1 MKRPLLGTVF
11 LLSSLSC
18 LSAQD
23 VFSSFEFDEFSGH
36 FTLGTS
42 PFDTTFDN
50 GLAQVIGISWLYTSG
65 SHAWMIDVGQ
75 TGEVTFGT
83 PAEQLDFFVR
93 DQFSDVNGVCKVF
106 DTNGLEVASF
116 NTSETDWTHVNL
128 VAPLGGPYYDRITLQ
143 HNGPQGWTVIDDFSY
158 YAVGGSSTGR
168 IADPIPASIPMSP
181 FSVHLTPVA
190 TGMQAPNYGAADPLG
205 GNYMFVSDQIGIV
218 WKLDLATGSR
228 TVFLDAQSRIVSLG
242 VFGPG
247 SFDERGLLGIAFHP
261 DYATNGLFYTYTSE
275 PLSGVADFT
284 TMPAGVLAN
293 HHTVILE
300 WTVPNPQ
307 AAGAVVDPVSPRE
320 ILRVDQPQ
328 FNHDGGCIAFGPDDY
343 LYIGLGD
350 GGGADDRDGQEFLGG
365 PIVGHSLAGNAQN
378 ACNIL
383 GSILRIDPQGTNS
396 ANGSYGIPASNP
408 FLGTNPFLDEIYA
421 YGFRNP
427 WRFSFDSFN
436 GAMYVADVG
445 QNDIEEI
452 DRVTSGGGN
461 YGWPFMEGSFF
472 FDHNGDEPGFVSI
485 NNSGG
490 PTNTIDPIAEF
501 DHDEGVSIIGGFV
514 YRGSNLPGLTGR
526 YIFADWSREF
536 FGNNGRLFHLVAAG
550 QMREFNLQ
558 NPVDMSP
565 LGFGLDNDGEIYLMV
580 NSTGTPS
587 GGTGVIYRLDPSP
600 TAACA
605 VTNGTG
611 VNPTDYACV
620 TRPALGSTWTTSLE
634 HNATTWLTALGL
646 TPEEGVPI
654 LVPQLG
660 GELLVSP
667 TSLTLV
673 VGSGDISVAIPSTVA
688 LSGAMFHTQGMR
700 IDGGAFVMLNGI
712 DITLGN

>member
-1 MKRPLLGTVF
+1 MKRPLLAAVCLAST
-11 LLSSLSC
+11 

-23 VFSSFEFDEFSGH
+23 VFSSFEFDEYSGL

-42 PFDTTFDN
+42 PFDATFDN
-50 GLAQVIGISWLYTSG
+50 GIAQVIGISWLYTSG

-83 PAEQLDFFVR
+83 PAEQLEFFVR

-106 DTNGLEVASF
+106 DTNGVEVASY
-116 NTSETDWTHVNL
+116 NIAETGWTHVDL
-128 VAPLGGPYYDRITLQ
+128 TAPAGGPYFDKITLQ

-158 YAVGGSSTGR
+158 WGVGGSSTGR
-168 IADPIPASIPMSP
+168 IADPIPASIPASP

-190 TGMQAPNYGAADPLG
+190 SGLEAPNYGAADPLG
-205 GNYMFVSDQIGIV
+205 GNRMYVSDQIGIV
-218 WKLDLATGSR
+218 WNLDLSNGDR
-228 TVFLDAQSRIVSLG
+228 TPFLDVTSRLVGLG

-247 SFDERGLLGIAFHP
+247 TFDERGLLGIAFHP

-275 PLSGVADFT
+275 PLNGPGDFT
-284 TMPAGVLAN
+284 TMPAGTFAD
-293 HHTVILE
+293 HQTIILE
-300 WTVPNPQ
+300 WTVPNPL
-307 AAGAVVDPVSPRE
+307 AAGAVVDPASARE
-320 ILRVDQPQ
+320 ILRIDQPQ
-328 FNHDGGCIAFGPDDY
+328 FNHDGGCIAFGPDNY

-350 GGGADDRDGQEFLGG
+350 GGGADDRDGQEFLGS
-365 PIVGHSLAGNAQN
+365 PIIGHSLAGNSQN

-383 GSILRIDPQGTNS
+383 GTILRIDPQGNNS
-396 ANGSYGIPASNP
+396 ANGAYGIPPTNP
-408 FLGTNPFLDEIYA
+408 FLGPNVFLDEIYA

-436 GAMYVADVG
+436 GALHVADVG
-445 QNDIEEI
+445 QNDVEEI
-452 DRVTSGGGN
+452 DLVTAGGN
-461 YGWPFMEGSFF
+461 YGWPFKEGSFF

-490 PTNTIDPIAEF
+490 PNNLIDPIAEY

-558 NPVDMSP
+558 NPIDMSP
-565 LGFGLDNDGEIYLMV
+565 LGFGQDSDGEIYLMV

-587 GGTGVIYRLDPSP
+587 GGTGVVYRLDPAPS
-600 TAACA
+600 AACA

-611 VNPTDYACV
+611 VNAVDYSCA
-620 TRPALGSTWTTSLE
+620 TLPQLGSTWTTSLG
-634 HNATTWLTALGL
+634 HNASTVLTAMGL
-646 TPEEGVPI
+646 TAEEGTPI
-654 LVPQLG
+654 LVPALG
-660 GELLVSP
+660 GELLLDPVTMSV
-667 TSLTLV
+667 L
-673 VGSGDISVAIPSTVA
+673 VGSGDISVAIPTSTA

-700 IDGGAFVMLNGI
+700 IDGSAFVMLNGI